1 MNFQKRVVVHF
12 LVNKLRTRIKADYS
26 QPSEGGDSNDGDI
39 LRLIKTWK
47 GLSDEECF
55 NISLESEPRESA
67 ATRYSKNDQAVSF
80 LLIFFF
86 FFSPLCSTLTY
97 PQCCSPKIIIPLCSP
112 RLQRKIQGIS

>member
-1 MNFQKRVVVHF
+1 M
-12 LVNKLRTRIKADYS
+12 NKLRTRIKADYP
-26 QPSEGGDSNDGDI
+26 QPDEGEDSDDSDI

-80 LLIFFF
+80 LLIFFLLF
-86 FFSPLCSTLTY
+86 PPLCSTLTH
-97 PQCCSPKIIIPLCSP
+97 PQCRSPKIIIPLCSP